1 MMKTDKKPWYQ
12 YPYVWLVICLP
23 LSAVIGG
30 IVTTRFA
37 VISDDGL
44 VTDDYYK
51 EGLEINR
58 VLERDQASE
67 KAGLVAVINLDQQLN
82 QIKLMLSANKGFN
95 YPEEIKV
102 SFLNKTRKGFDQ
114 KLLMKHSIDGIYKTE
129 LPELIRGN
137 WYVQIEAD
145 NWRLI
150 NSLSTQNK

>member
-1 MMKTDKKPWYQ
+1 MKTDKKNWYQ

-30 IVTTRFA
+30 IITIRLA
-37 VISDDGL
+37 VVSDDGL

-58 VLERDQASE
+58 MLERDKASE
-67 KAGLVAVINLDQQLN
+67 EFELAAAINLDHQVN
-82 QIKLMLSANKGFN
+82 KIKLMLSAENGFEF
-95 YPEEIKV
+95 PHEIKV
-102 SFLNKTRKGFDQ
+102 TFLNKTRKGFDQ
-114 KLLMKHSIDGIYKTE
+114 ELLMKHSKKGIYSTV
-129 LPELIRGN
+129 LPDLIKGN

-150 NSLSTQNK
+150 NSLSTQ